1 MNAQFL
7 RQERP
12 AALDKLADRRLFREL
27 SYVNGQWT
35 ASMDGHTFEV
45 TDPATGESL
54 AWVSALDTHQTTKAI
69 DAASAA
75 FPKWRALLPQAR
87 AKILRD
93 WYERILAAKADLA
106 LLMTL
111 EQGKP
116 LAESLGEI

>member
-27 SYVNGQWT
+27 SYINGHWT
-35 ASMDGHTFEV
+35 ASTDGSTFAV
-45 TDPATGESL
+45 TDPATGERL
-54 AWVSALDTHQTTKAI
+54 AWVAALDADQTGKAI
-69 DAASAA
+69 DAAAAA
-75 FPKWRALLPQAR
+75 FPDWRALLPQAR

-93 WYERILAAKADLA
+93 WYERILAAQQDLA

-111 EQGKP
+111 E
-116 LAESLGEI
+116 